1 MKNKSEDIINL
12 DGLLKM
18 YDEFYLKVIL
28 GIQKGSFFENVNGNR
43 IYFHISNLN
52 YIYVNGKEYSVEVLR
67 SCLKQ

>member
-1 MKNKSEDIINL
+1 MKSKLEDTINL
-12 DGLLKM
+12 NVLLKM

-28 GIQKGSFFENVNGNR
+28 GIQKSSMRDYVNGNK

-52 YIYVNGKEYSVEVLR
+52 YIYVNGEEYNVEVLR